1 MEEERRNR
9 NFDTGEITY
18 GSVFFDTLVS
28 KLTGKTASKL
38 ASKAAEK
45 LIEKGAEKVGEKT
58 GEVLGEKIHEKF
70 SSKGKKEPPTAVVAT
85 QPTEPMGELGGDK
98 WIKSLQE
105 EWKKREKE
113 DGKKERKT
121 INDLFAAEFL

>member
-1 MEEERRNR
+1 MVL
-9 NFDTGEITY
+9 
-18 GSVFFDTLVS
+18 VFFDTLVS

-70 SSKGKKEPPTAVVAT
+70 SSKGKKEPPTTVAAT

-105 EWKKREKE
+105 E
-113 DGKKERKT
+113 
-121 INDLFAAEFL
+121 